1 MLKHDN
7 GVFFGLEISTLSLL
21 SGRSTAGSETGV
33 FAYLAVDLFLCKR
46 LH

>member
-7 GVFFGLEISTLSLL
+7 TSFSGLEIGTLSLL

-33 FAYLAVDLFLCKR
+33 FAYPAVDLFLRKR

>member
-1 MLKHDN
+1 MFKDDN